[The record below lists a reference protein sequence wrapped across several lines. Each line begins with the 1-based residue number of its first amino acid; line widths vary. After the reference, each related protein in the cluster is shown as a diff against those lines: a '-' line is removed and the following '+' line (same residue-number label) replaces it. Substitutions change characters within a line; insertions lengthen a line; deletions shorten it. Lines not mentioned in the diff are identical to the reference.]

1 MTYIAGEAY
10 QKGYSARMGGAEK
23 ASNVYE
29 STSVYWQEWATG
41 WDDAHTKVSTEARQ
55 YAGCSKPKC
64 CKSFIQE

>member
-29 STSVYWQEWATG
+29 STSVYWQE
-41 WDDAHTKVSTEARQ
+41 
-55 YAGCSKPKC
+55 
-64 CKSFIQE
+64 

>member
-10 QKGYSARMGGAEK
+10 EKGYKARMGGAEK

-41 WDDAHTKVSTEARQ
+41 WDDAHNKIITEARSN
-55 YAGCSKPKC
+55 AGCSKPKC
-64 CKSFIQE
+64 CKTFIQE